1 MNDLSAGP
9 TRTATQ
15 PVTIQSR
22 GPGCLVQVLWF
33 VFVGWWLGAAWVTTA
48 WFLMAL
54 IITAPIGASMLN
66 NVPQVMALRGKRTI
80 EVRGG
85 RLYEQR
91 QQEFLIRALWF
102 IFVGWWASAIWVLL
116 AYSACMTL
124 FLMPVG
130 FWMFDKTP
138 WVVSLRR

>member
-1 MNDLSAGP
+1 
-9 TRTATQ
+9 
-15 PVTIQSR
+15 
-22 GPGCLVQVLWF
+22 
-33 VFVGWWLGAAWVTTA
+33 
-48 WFLMAL
+48 
-54 IITAPIGASMLN
+54 
-66 NVPQVMALRGKRTI
+66 MALRGKRTI

-102 IFVGWWASAIWVLL
+102 IFVGWWVSAIWVLL